1 VTSTDITERKRAE
14 EALARSRDEFER
26 MAATSPDF
34 LFIYDLIHGQNVY
47 GNKRL
52 EEQLGYSLAQ
62 LQAIKGNVTD
72 GLVHPEDLPQVREQY
87 RRFDTVA
94 DGEVREWE
102 CRSRHADGT
111 YRWFHIRAT
120 VFDRTED
127 GRARRIIGHSRDVTA
142 QKETEAALKR
152 FNEDLEKCV
161 VEQTAKLMEANADLL
176 REMEQRQKLEE
187 QLRQSQKME
196 AIGTLAGGIAHDFNN
211 ILGIILGYTQELLN
225 TNGDDSENRSQS
237 LEVISSSAER
247 GAKIVKQLLTFARKT
262 GAEHKPLDVNALIRE
277 TLDILREIF
286 PKTLR
291 FSLNLDPAIPVLEGD
306 HNQLQQ
312 ALINIC
318 LNARDAMPEGG
329 TLSIF
334 TRRTPAVELR
344 DRFAEAS
351 GDYIRIDVSDTGL
364 GMDDKIRQRVFE
376 PFFTTKKEGGTGL
389 GLSVVYGIVQTHGGF
404 IDLESQREEGTTVM
418 IFLPIPSQAHLFL
431 ESQPNGRKEVF
442 SIGQTILMVED
453 EAHMLELL
461 RLSAEKRGFRV
472 FTAHDGE
479 QALEVYQKHWKEIDV
494 VVLDWGLPRL
504 DGGTVFRKLKEINLK
519 VTVIGISGYLDF
531 GLKDSMLREGVR
543 DFLQKPCTPAE
554 ILGKVLSSCQ
564 PAQAGPN
571 S

>member
-1 VTSTDITERKRAE
+1 
-14 EALARSRDEFER
+14 
-26 MAATSPDF
+26 
-34 LFIYDLIHGQNVY
+34 
-47 GNKRL
+47 
-52 EEQLGYSLAQ
+52 
-62 LQAIKGNVTD
+62 
-72 GLVHPEDLPQVREQY
+72 
-87 RRFDTVA
+87 
-94 DGEVREWE
+94 
-102 CRSRHADGT
+102 
-111 YRWFHIRAT
+111 
-120 VFDRTED
+120 
-127 GRARRIIGHSRDVTA
+127 
-142 QKETEAALKR
+142 
-152 FNEDLEKCV
+152 
-161 VEQTAKLMEANADLL
+161 
-176 REMEQRQKLEE
+176 
-187 QLRQSQKME
+187 ME

-225 TNGDDSENRSQS
+225 INGDDRENRSQS

-291 FSLNLDPAIPVLEGD
+291 FILNLDPAIPVLEGD

-404 IDLESQREEGTTVM
+404 IDLESESERGDYRQDFSSDFFASRP
-418 IFLPIPSQAHLFL
+418 LPGISTERPQ
-431 ESQPNGRKEVF
+431 
-442 SIGQTILMVED
+442 
-453 EAHMLELL
+453 
-461 RLSAEKRGFRV
+461 RGFFDWPDHSHGRGRG
-472 FTAHDGE
+472 AHAGAT
-479 QALEVYQKHWKEIDV
+479 QI
-494 VVLDWGLPRL
+494 
-504 DGGTVFRKLKEINLK
+504 
-519 VTVIGISGYLDF
+519 IG
-531 GLKDSMLREGVR
+531 
-543 DFLQKPCTPAE
+543 
-554 ILGKVLSSCQ
+554 
-564 PAQAGPN
+564 
-571 S
+571 